1 MTFLPTLKTRIVVG
15 FTIFGLILSITLAIA
30 VYIGFHQVEDFIIRD
45 AMRSE
50 VAEMQDESAEPR
62 TPTAV
67 MRVYSAPLA
76 DLQEIPPHLRNLTRG
91 YHRLSH
97 EDRHYAVLVEERDDQ
112 RYVATYDEAQIVT
125 REHYWII
132 GLAIGVVL
140 SFAISTWAG
149 YSLAGQ
155 VIRPVSALT
164 ADVHALESGHEVGGE
179 LQGYADDEIGSL
191 ARAFQNYRERFQ
203 ALMDREREFASNVS
217 HELRTPVTS
226 INLAAEVL
234 AEDPAMSEKQR
245 YRLRRIR
252 RAGNEMSEMINTFL
266 LLSRH
271 EDQTSEELADCN
283 VNQIVHEIVDT
294 QKVWIGDKPVTTRIC
309 EDGQLTVSAPH
320 GVVAVLIGNVV
331 RNAYRYTS
339 QGFVS
344 IRIAEDR
351 VIVEDTGP
359 GIDDHTRA
367 HLFDRHAHGESSD
380 HGTGLGLSIVKR
392 LCERYGWRVE
402 VRSTVGAGSRFDI
415 IMRHA

>member
-15 FTIFGLILSITLAIA
+15 FIIFGLILSITLAIA
-30 VYIGFHQVEDFIIRD
+30 VYIGFHQIEDFIIRD

-76 DLQEIPPHLRNLTRG
+76 DLQSIPAHLRDLPPG
-91 YHRLSH
+91 YHRLGY
-97 EDRHYAVLVEERDDQ
+97 EDREYAVLVEERGDQ

-125 REHYWII
+125 REHYWVV

-149 YSLAGQ
+149 YSLAGH
-155 VIRPVSALT
+155 VIRPVSSLT
-164 ADVHALESGHEVGGE
+164 ADVHALESGGEVGGE
-179 LQGYADDEIGSL
+179 LQGYANDEIGSL

-234 AEDPAMSEKQR
+234 AEDPTISEKQR

-271 EDQTSEELADCN
+271 EDETREEFADCD
-283 VNQIVHEIVDT
+283 VNQAVRESVET
-294 QKVWIGDKPVTTRIC
+294 QRVWIGEKPVTTEIF
-309 EDGQLTVSAPH
+309 EDGQLTVRAPH
-320 GVVAVLIGNVV
+320 GVVAVLIGNVI
-331 RNAYRYTS
+331 RNAYRYTN

-344 IRIAEDR
+344 IRVTEDR

-359 GIDDHTRA
+359 GIDDQTQA
-367 HLFDRHAHGESSD
+367 HLFDRHVHGESSD

-402 VRSTVGAGSRFDI
+402 VRSTIGAGSRFDI
-415 IMRHA
+415 IMRPD